1 MASLLSYR
9 PPPLS
14 RPRRIVRGLQSDKSK
29 HSVGRLP
36 FPAEACAPG
45 LAHGVPKRLP
55 APTAPSPREGPR
67 AAEDSAWSAPPRSG
81 PFRGGRRG
89 RVTVL
94 FLAPH
99 PHGHIKSWRFSGA
112 FGGMGRSRGPLIRSA
127 RALGSTDLARSVRPS
142 QTSRQECVVFV
153 EFCRPRPCLSRGG
166 TQERTC
172 SPCGLALTTPFLRE
186 PRVCCGTRPRW
197 SPTGWQG
204 VGRELSARAGGGGE
218 VRIAAGRLWGG
229 RGKQRRPAWSPG
241 QIRIMGRNSGKR
253 FN

>member
-14 RPRRIVRGLQSDKSK
+14 RLRRIVRGLQSDKSK

-55 APTAPSPREGPR
+55 APTAPSPRKGPR
-67 AAEDSAWSAPPRSG
+67 AAEDSAWAAPPRSG

-142 QTSRQECVVFV
+142 QTSRQEWVVFV

-166 TQERTC
+166 TRERTC

-204 VGRELSARAGGGGE
+204 VGGSWAPEPVGEGRSGSLLGVCGAAVGSRGGLRGPP
-218 VRIAAGRLWGG
+218 GR
-229 RGKQRRPAWSPG
+229 
-241 QIRIMGRNSGKR
+241 SG
-253 FN
+253 